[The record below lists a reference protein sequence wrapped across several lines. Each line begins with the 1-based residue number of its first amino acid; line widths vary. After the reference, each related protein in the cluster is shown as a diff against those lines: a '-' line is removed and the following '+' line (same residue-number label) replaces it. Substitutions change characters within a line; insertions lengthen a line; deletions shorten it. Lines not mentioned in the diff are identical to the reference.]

1 MFFISRLG
9 FILSLI
15 NPKRINLY
23 MIKSRVVAIIKANFS
38 INIKFSAIEN
48 ELTKIPSDHFDTTQI
63 LKRIP

>member
-1 MFFISRLG
+1 
-9 FILSLI
+9 
-15 NPKRINLY
+15 